1 LTRQYAHDSRK
12 TSKLPPSN
20 YKTKM
25 SIPKTIT
32 IAANS
37 SKPLTVN
44 RLGYGTMRLTGPEIY
59 GEPHNRPEA
68 LQILKTAVESGVN
81 FIDTADYYG
90 EDVTNRLIAEAIYP
104 YKDDLVICTK
114 VGATRKP
121 DKSWLPF
128 NKPENLRTSIENNL
142 RTLKIDQVTLVHFR
156 TMGAGTNM
164 EEAME
169 AMFKMQQEGK
179 ILHLGVS
186 NVTREQL
193 ETAMKMG
200 EIATVENMYGHAQRT
215 THKMGHMESNGG
227 EEVLDICEK
236 NGIPLVPYFS
246 LVLSM
251 PKKDTRIAEI
261 AKKYGVNE
269 VQANIAWL
277 LHKSPWILPIPGT
290 SSLAHFREN
299 MAAANIELTEEDMR
313 FLD

>member
-1 LTRQYAHDSRK
+1 
-12 TSKLPPSN
+12 
-20 YKTKM
+20 M